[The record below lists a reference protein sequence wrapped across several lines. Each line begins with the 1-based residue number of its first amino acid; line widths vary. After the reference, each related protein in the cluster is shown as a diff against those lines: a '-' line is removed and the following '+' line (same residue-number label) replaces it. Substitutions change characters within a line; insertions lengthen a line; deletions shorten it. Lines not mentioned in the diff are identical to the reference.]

1 MKKHLIAAAVAAA
14 VAVPAMAQNVSVY
27 GLFDAGYATSKI
39 THGDLVTKQTAIGG
53 LHSANGTGTLSG
65 SRLGFRGSEDLG
77 GGLKA
82 NFVYE
87 LGINYS
93 QGIAATTS
101 PANNAANIG
110 LNGAGMGNVRQGFV
124 ELAGGFGS
132 VRIGTQNTL
141 MKDSTEAIDPLG
153 GVTLTGAASMYQ
165 AGVNGRR
172 DTITYATPNLNGFT
186 VRAQAYFGENTSGG
200 TDDVA
205 KTNKGSAI
213 SANYING
220 PLRVE
225 AIAERIKN
233 QTYAANGNRLVSL
246 QSDSVTYFTTATA
259 TTIDKANYDAVG
271 ASYNLGPATLHALT
285 TKLKLKDDIDNAEVT
300 STLVGVTIP
309 VTGAF
314 SVRGSITTGKIT
326 DDGSHTYDL
335 DGYQLVG
342 QYDLSKRTHAYV
354 ALGQTKYDA
363 TDNAIGG
370 DVKAK
375 QFGIGLRHSF

>member
-14 VAVPAMAQNVSVY
+14 VAAPAMAQNVSVY
-27 GLFDAGYATSKI
+27 GLFDAGYAQSTI
-39 THGDLVTKQTAIGG
+39 THGDAQTKQKAIGG
-53 LHSANGTGTLSG
+53 LHSANGTGNLSG

-101 PANNAANIG
+101 PAANAANIG

-124 ELAGGFGS
+124 ELAGGFGG
-132 VRIGTQNTL
+132 VRVGTQNTL

-153 GVTLTGAASMYQ
+153 GVTLTGAASLYQ

-172 DTITYATPNLNGFT
+172 DAITYATPNMNGFT
-186 VRAQAYFGENTSGG
+186 VRAQVYIGENTTGG
-200 TDDVA
+200 TAGVA
-205 KTNKGSAI
+205 ETNKGNALT
-213 SANYING
+213 ANYVGG

-225 AIAERIKN
+225 AIAERIKS
-233 QTYAANGNRLVSL
+233 QTYAANGNRLLSTQTAPVAL
-246 QSDSVTYFTTATA
+246 FTTAVA
-259 TTIDKANYDAVG
+259 TTIDKADYNAVG
-271 ASYNLGPATLHALT
+271 ASYNFGAATVHALT
-285 TKLKLKDDIDNAEVT
+285 TRLKLKDDVDSAKLD
-300 STLVGVTIP
+300 STLVGVTVP
-309 VTGAF
+309 VSGAF
-314 SVRGSITTGKIT
+314 SVRGSISSGKIET
-326 DDGSHTYDL
+326 DGAKTYEL

-354 ALGQTKYDA
+354 AYGQTKYDSV
-363 TDNAIGG
+363 DG
-370 DVKAK
+370 DDAKVK
-375 QFGIGLRHSF
+375 QVGVGVRHSF